1 MENEDNGKT
10 DELPGENNVLPFPEE
25 PGSARRWFRKSRT
38 PLSGDAP
45 EEGEDGRDA
54 EGVRIVLK
62 KIIAQAAHG
71 MTREEILVLLGEAI
85 AEEGITEEE
94 FQAVVERGI
103 IEGCAEIKRAQ
114 YQAALRGKV
123 NAQAKVLSLLGAEEG
138 PEPEDKG
145 ETQEFEVIREIIPEA
160 PEEGR

>member
-10 DELPGENNVLPFPEE
+10 DELRGENNVLPFPEE
-25 PGSARRWFRKSRT
+25 PGSARRWFHKSRT
-38 PLSGDAP
+38 PFSGDAS
-45 EEGEDGRDA
+45 EVEEDGRDA
-54 EGVRIVLK
+54 EGMRIVLR
-62 KIIAQAAHG
+62 KIIAQATHG
-71 MTREEILVLLGEAI
+71 MTVEEILALLGEAI
-85 AEEGITEEE
+85 EEEGITEEE

-138 PEPEDKG
+138 REPEHRG
-145 ETQEFEVIREIIPEA
+145 EKKEFEVIREIIT
-160 PEEGR
+160 EGPDHS

>member
-45 EEGEDGRDA
+45 EDDRDA